1 MECYVTAGRGSA
13 QRKDAIWSQLRHQ
26 ASAIEQAFGGVL
38 EWQQLQ
44 DAQASR
50 ICKTL
55 PGGWETPEEAWPELQ
70 NEMLDNMVRLEA
82 ALKAPVLSLKLPDE
96 APEA

>member
-1 MECYVTAGRGSA
+1 MLRYRRKGFGPEERCHLEPTPASGFRHRAGVWGC
-13 QRKDAIWSQLRHQ
+13 
-26 ASAIEQAFGGVL
+26 FGVATIARRPG
-38 EWQQLQ
+38 EPN
-44 DAQASR
+44 
-50 ICKTL
+50 CNTL